1 MHATIRL
8 VGGALRPLQDVHVRR
23 AIVIALLPLLLAIVG
38 AVSSLPTAQPAP
50 LPTQAPIILVE
61 RATAAPLPTLAPAAR
76 AILARWDYNRPES
89 AAALMSADIVRI
101 VGMADAWRLVETAAG
116 ARIWVQSSDLPPGT
130 TAIEPLPDLAPRPT
144 TAPTIIVIQVPAA
157 PLPVEVEPTP
167 AHYEMPDTR
176 WAIDTSAAQPAGRCW
191 HTAGGGFCQEGE

>member
-23 AIVIALLPLLLAIVG
+23 AIVIALLPLVLAIVG
-38 AVSSLPTAQPAP
+38 AVSSLPAAPPAP
-50 LPTQAPIILVE
+50 LPTNAPIILVE
-61 RATAAPLPTLAPAAR
+61 RATAAPLPTLAPAGR
-76 AILARWDYNRPES
+76 AILARWDYRRPES

-101 VGMADAWRLVETAAG
+101 VGMAGEWRLVEVKGG
-116 ARIWVQSSDLPPGT
+116 AQIWVQSSDLPPGT
-130 TAIEPLPDLAPRPT
+130 TAIEPLPDLAPRP
-144 TAPTIIVIQVPAA
+144 APTIIYIQVPAV

-176 WAIDTSAAQPAGRCW
+176 WAIDTSAAPADGRCW
-191 HTAGGGFCQEGE
+191 HTAGGGFCEEGE